1 MAIAV
6 KNKCCELGMTSVM
19 SCQLI
24 CLIVIIPIAAMARM
38 QERDEYEIQVMQ
50 TYHSRDMVVLPPL
63 ICSVLSF
70 VIFMCKRM
78 ELDRASSF
86 SLIGIYG
93 AYIYYSVQVFGG
105 DAD

>member
-6 KNKCCELGMTSVM
+6 KNKTVEMGMTSVM

-38 QERDEYEIQVMQ
+38 NEREEYEIQVMQ

-70 VIFMCKRM
+70 VIFIAKRM
-78 ELDRASSF
+78 ELDRFSSF
-86 SLIGIYG
+86 LLIGIYG
-93 AYIYYSVQVFGG
+93 AYIYYSVEAFGG

>member
-24 CLIVIIPIAAMARM
+24 CLIVIIPIAAIARM
-38 QERDEYEIQVMQ
+38 YNRDEYEIQVLQ
-50 TYHSRDMVVLPPL
+50 TQHSRDMVVLPPL

-70 VIFMCKRM
+70 MIFMCQRM
-78 ELDRASSF
+78 ELDRMSSF
-86 SLIGIYG
+86 FLIGIYG
-93 AYIYYSVQVFGG
+93 AYIFYSILTFGG